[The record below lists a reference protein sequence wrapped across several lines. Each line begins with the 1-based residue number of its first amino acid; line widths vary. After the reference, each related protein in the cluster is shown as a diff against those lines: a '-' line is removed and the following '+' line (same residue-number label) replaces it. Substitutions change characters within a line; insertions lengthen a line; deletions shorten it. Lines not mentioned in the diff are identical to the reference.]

1 MPKPNV
7 AIVIGKRHYKRMMN
21 KTAWEKLEAISNVI
35 HHEGEDPATKE
46 DLIKILK
53 EADAVINSWGV
64 AKYDFDVLAA
74 ATRLKMFAHMGGSV
88 KRFISE
94 GFWERG
100 IRITSASVALG
111 EDVAMTTLG
120 IMIVGM
126 KKIFP
131 LSQRVREGGWRDS
144 PVWPARELKRKTVG
158 IIAAGNVGRRV
169 IKLLEPFS
177 VRILVFDPYLTDE
190 AADSLGVEKVGLD
203 ELLRQSDVVSLHAPS
218 LPSTHHILNASN
230 LPLLKDRALLINTA
244 RGSLI
249 DEEALIKELETGR
262 IEAWLDVTDPEPPAK
277 DSPLR
282 RLPNVVLSPH
292 IAGCIEDCSHMGELA
307 VEEIRRFFAGEPPIN
322 AITRD
327 RLDSTA

>member
-1 MPKPNV
+1 
-7 AIVIGKRHYKRMMN
+7 MMN